1 MHYDGWSRKYDEYLY
16 TDSSRLAP
24 KGVYTSRND
33 IPRYRMC
40 QHQPNM
46 MYANVIDNAR
56 LAAPANPDPVS
67 SEDEAENNEN
77 AEDEAALHVDGVDE
91 V

>member
-1 MHYDGWSRKYDEYLY
+1 MEIKILAEDRKPLLYLHYDGWSRKYDEYLY
-16 TDSSRLAP
+16 MESSRVAP

-46 MYANVIDNAR
+46 MYANVIDSAR
-56 LAAPANPDPVS
+56 
-67 SEDEAENNEN
+67 
-77 AEDEAALHVDGVDE
+77 
-91 V
+91 

>member
-1 MHYDGWSRKYDEYLY
+1 
-16 TDSSRLAP
+16 
-24 KGVYTSRND
+24 
-33 IPRYRMC
+33 MC

-56 LAAPANPDPVS
+56 QAAPANPDPVS

>member
-1 MHYDGWSRKYDEYLY
+1 
-16 TDSSRLAP
+16 
-24 KGVYTSRND
+24 
-33 IPRYRMC
+33 
-40 QHQPNM
+40 M